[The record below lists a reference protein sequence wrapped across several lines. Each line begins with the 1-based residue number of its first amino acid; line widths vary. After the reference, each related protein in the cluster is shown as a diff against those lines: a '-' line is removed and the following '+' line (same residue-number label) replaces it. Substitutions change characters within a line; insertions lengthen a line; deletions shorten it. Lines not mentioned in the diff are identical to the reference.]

1 MSNRKF
7 TNLLSAGF
15 VAAVTAACGRGGIPA
30 EQLASARSAARAAE
44 EVGAKQQ
51 PQSALHLKLAQDQI
65 AEAER
70 LIEDGENERAK
81 LVLHQARS
89 DAELALAL
97 TRELRERRAAEQ
109 ALMKV
114 ESLKSQTPQSQ

>member
-1 MSNRKF
+1 MYNRKF
-7 TNLLSAGF
+7 INPLVAGF
-15 VAAVTAACGRGGIPA
+15 VAAFTAACGGGGVPA
-30 EQLASARSAARAAE
+30 QQLASAKSAARTAE

-70 LIEDGENERAK
+70 LIEDGEDDRAK
-81 LVLHQARS
+81 LVLEQARA
-89 DAELALAL
+89 DAELSLAL
-97 TRELRERRAAEQ
+97 TRELKERRAAEQ

-114 ESLKSQTPQSQ
+114 ESLKSQTQ